1 VKAIVS
7 PNVQP
12 RSPVK
17 ALLHV
22 PELARRSRLHYA
34 ASVLSDSIALDP
46 PLEIVEARD
55 ADFRGLLL
63 PNGVVVPEEELQAVF
78 STITL
83 GRELETGKLDPMGRF
98 DESAIAWDISRP
110 WIDVRAADLAARL
123 TEDGCGAPR
132 EQGRFRVVVS
142 HDVDR
147 ITGAELTAIAKRLL
161 HATGFRSGAG
171 PSPSL
176 PFSPNAYRDNIRRL
190 LEFERAQGITA
201 CYFLLSGP
209 YGLRRHSSRYDARWS
224 QAKKLIGEILGA
236 GMTIGL
242 HGSYYARDSGSYLV
256 EKDRLEQVT
265 GVGVICHR
273 NHYLR
278 FDSRRVCSQL
288 EAAGIRYEFSV
299 GFGER
304 MGFRAGTARLYRM
317 FDLMNGRPASLASV
331 PLVYM
336 DTFTGDPA
344 AASDRD
350 SILGQLRAVLV
361 EAKRVHGC
369 VSLLFHPELLLASP
383 GLWTF
388 FEEVV
393 RVCRDLGADLASPL
407 SDWPAWPSLPG
418 EPSGA
423 APAAGT
429 RETALAVSVRSG
441 RPKASPKVDRSGEP
455 GPYPEGRSFAFTIID
470 DTDNATVENTRP
482 VYDLLDSL
490 GMRTTKTVWI
500 YPSRGKFGGES
511 LADPEY
517 RRWALDLKRRG
528 FEIALHGVGSGE
540 FLREEI
546 VEGFRR
552 FEDIFGTY
560 PSLYTN
566 HFENP
571 DNLYWSPK
579 SRVALPV
586 GGVLSFLDALKRLF
600 RRREGSHGGE
610 NATSP
615 HFWGDLAKEH
625 IKYVRNLTFNGINT
639 LKYDPRMPYQVPAK
653 EEYSNYWFSSSD
665 GHTLEEFSSL
675 IAPQNVGRLVREQG
689 ACIVYTHFASQFV
702 RGGKVDAVFEE
713 RLRHLASHRG
723 WFVPAGVLLDHLL
736 ARKVDQE
743 DPGYGYLAAL
753 GVRWLAHRMIKYL
766 RYRR

>member
-1 VKAIVS
+1 MPGTS
-7 PNVQP
+7 
-12 RSPVK
+12 SMK

-22 PELARRSRLHYA
+22 PDLGRRSQLHFA
-34 ASVLSDSIALDP
+34 ASVLADSMALDP

-55 ADFRGLLL
+55 AESRGLLL

-78 STITL
+78 STISL
-83 GRELETGKLDPMGRF
+83 GRELQTGKLDPMGRF
-98 DESAIAWDISRP
+98 EESAIAWDISKP
-110 WIDVRAADLAARL
+110 WIDLRAADLAARL
-123 TEDGCGAPR
+123 TENGCGVPR

-161 HATGFRSGAG
+161 HATGLWSGE
-171 PSPSL
+171 SPSSPL
-176 PFSPNAYRDNIRRL
+176 PISPRAYRDNIRRL

-350 SILGQLRAVLV
+350 SIIHQLRAVLL
-361 EAKRVHGC
+361 EAKKVHGC
-369 VSLLFHPELLLASP
+369 VSLLFHPELLLARP
-383 GLWTF
+383 GLWAF
-388 FEEVV
+388 FEEVIHL
-393 RVCRDLGADLASPL
+393 CKELGADLSGTLPDL
-407 SDWPAWPSLPG
+407 PEWP
-418 EPSGA
+418 
-423 APAAGT
+423 
-429 RETALAVSVRSG
+429 G
-441 RPKASPKVDRSGEP
+441 RPGQLAGADSAAAVLEPCRSPQKTKEGRRSVP
-455 GPYPEGRSFAFTIID
+455 APYPDGRSFAFTIVD
-470 DTDNATVENTRP
+470 DTDNGTMENLKP
-482 VYDLLDSL
+482 VYDLLQSL
-490 GMRTTKTVWI
+490 GMRTTKTVWV
-500 YPSRGKFGGES
+500 YPSRDRFQGES
-511 LADPEY
+511 LADPECLG
-517 RRWALDLKRRG
+517 WHLDLHGRG
-528 FEIALHGVGSGE
+528 FEIGLHGVGSGE
-540 FLREEI
+540 FSRREI
-546 VEGFRR
+546 LEGLER
-552 FEDIFGTY
+552 FKDVFGRY
-560 PSLYTN
+560 PTLHTN
-566 HFENP
+566 HFQNP
-571 DNLYWSPK
+571 DNLYWSPRK
-579 SRVALPV
+579 RMVPPFGPGYALV
-586 GGVLSFLDALKRLF
+586 SALVQVLGRRKRSY
-600 RRREGSHGGE
+600 RGE
-610 NATSP
+610 DPSSP
-615 HFWGDLAKEH
+615 HFWGDVAKQH
-625 IKYVRNLTFNGINT
+625 VKYIRNLTFNGINT
-639 LKYDPRMPYQVPAK
+639 LAYDPRMPYQVPAK